1 MFWSFTIRD
10 YQIFWKPSSNI
21 LYIITGRYTWTS
33 RTLRLIYKI
42 TVSVDVTGCLCCTRS
57 ATCGTLSSAWWW
69 QWYWVWAVV
78 LFTNLRIP
86 ADYTRTSFRH
96 LFSLCFRAYQT
107 PLKKA
112 LDFPWRYYWLLA
124 YCNLKLYLHFT
135 FAVWSKK
142 IEHWYSVHIMSST
155 L

>member
-1 MFWSFTIRD
+1 MVIYDKRWSNLVKTKFHYFIYYYWTLHFSWPAGLWGWFIR
-10 YQIFWKPSSNI
+10 
-21 LYIITGRYTWTS
+21 L
-33 RTLRLIYKI
+33 
-42 TVSVDVTGCLCCTRS
+42 SVDVTGCLCCTRS

-69 QWYWVWAVV
+69 QWCWVWAVV

-112 LDFPWRYYWLLA
+112 LDFPWRYYWILA

-135 FAVWSKK
+135 FGVWSKK
-142 IEHWYSVHIMSST
+142 IEHWYSVHIMSSA